1 MVSVAF
7 AFVLLGVF
15 MVIRSSMKKN
25 AQRRNDAVADKE
37 APQPRRQSFD
47 SINKEPDGKY
57 INMNENGH
65 VNDDVSKAPA
75 PRMFAKNPQR
85 NFSLTNAAA
94 AANAEANTAS
104 QPRVFGQDMR
114 NFSLTATKNNG
125 SAQQQQEN
133 NRKVSPN
140 ERFHYDR
147 SIEEEDE
154 EEYDDEEDENKF
166 YLDDQDD
173 DQDGNRNNNGHYEQP
188 NIIPP
193 QKDDVEMTQF

>member
-25 AQRRNDAVADKE
+25 AQKRNDAVADKE

-57 INMNENGH
+57 ININENGH
-65 VNDDVSKAPA
+65 VNDDASKAPA

-94 AANAEANTAS
+94 ANAESNAAS
-104 QPRVFGQDMR
+104 QPRAFGQDMR

-125 SAQQQQEN
+125 SAQQQQDN
-133 NRKVSPN
+133 NRHVSPN

-154 EEYDDEEDENKF
+154 EEYDDQEDENKF

-173 DQDGNRNNNGHYEQP
+173 DNNNGHYEQA
-188 NIIPP
+188 NKIPE
-193 QKDDVEMTQF
+193 QKEDVEMTQF